1 MSLKIGT
8 QFTQG
13 GEIFYGEK
21 ASVCKGGVKSGGC
34 VALGQDKTISFRFV
48 GVLRVNVHFFKVEI
62 GKDICCGKGSAG
74 MTASRPVKHFNN
86 VSAHCQSF
94 FFHCFIRFQFATSS

>member
-13 GEIFYGEK
+13 GKIFYREK

-34 VALGQDKTISFRFV
+34 VALGQDKTVSFRFV
-48 GVLRVNVHFFKVEI
+48 GVLRVDVHFFKVEI

-74 MTASRPVKHFNN
+74 MTGFGTVNGCYNAFADLVRHFCEFKII
-86 VSAHCQSF
+86 HE
-94 FFHCFIRFQFATSS
+94 